1 MVTDFV
7 RVWLL
12 RQGTSPSTQ
21 SGSLVITD
29 QAVREIST
37 IKVLPLILMDLVLS
51 CDVGELAYTWGPPR
65 GGSQTVRDI
74 AKVLSQTL

>member
-1 MVTDFV
+1 M
-7 RVWLL
+7 
-12 RQGTSPSTQ
+12 PS
-21 SGSLVITD
+21 SCASSLVVTGN
-29 QAVREIST
+29 AVDEIST

-51 CDVGELAYTWGPPR
+51 RDVGELAYTWGPPR